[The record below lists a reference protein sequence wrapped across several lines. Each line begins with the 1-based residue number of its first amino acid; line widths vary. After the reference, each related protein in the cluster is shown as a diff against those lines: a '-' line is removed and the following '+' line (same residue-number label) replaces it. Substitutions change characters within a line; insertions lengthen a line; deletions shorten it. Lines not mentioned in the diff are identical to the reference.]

1 MSVSVGRA
9 RLFGALKELR
19 QRWSR
24 IHDVWNDPA
33 SQHFEQTVIDPLEP
47 RVRSAVTALEKM
59 GQILATV
66 RRECE

>member
-1 MSVSVGRA
+1 MSVQVSRA

-19 QRWSR
+19 GRWSR
-24 IHDVWNDPA
+24 IRDQWDDEA
-33 SQHFEQTVIDPLEP
+33 ARSFEETVLDPLEP

-59 GQILATV
+59 GQILGTV